1 MTWPIH
7 LNRSVLIRKRIQS
20 SKAEVLKILS
30 DGESY
35 LSLQPY
41 VKEMS
46 RNTSNPQEFRVTEQV
61 PAPLGLWTHQNSFSI
76 TFVPAEDD
84 EGQGM
89 NMTGVFDMSFFC
101 PKFKSSVRVKETE
114 EPGTVEIVEKTEM
127 QPFCLMSP
135 YIMGLF
141 EEAHMTLL
149 ENLAEGGERRAEV
162 GE

>member
-7 LNRSVLIRKRIQS
+7 LDRTVLIRRRIQS

-127 QPFCLMSP
+127 QVSCVLKFHKNVKRGSNFDM
-135 YIMGLF
+135 
-141 EEAHMTLL
+141 
-149 ENLAEGGERRAEV
+149 
-162 GE
+162 